1 MKKQFL
7 LSVIITFTFLSLGFA
22 LLHFELI
29 GYGLSFFVFLPFLL
43 GYILGKSFIR
53 MISFAGLVFSFVVFF
68 ILLLAGHLEGMV
80 CILMALPLL
89 ILAIAVGAS
98 VNYLING
105 NKKKDH
111 PEDLIHNS
119 LLPFIV
125 FVCLGF
131 AEKQLT
137 KNYKEVISV
146 KTELIVPY
154 TTMQVYDAIKS
165 VDTLIAEKPFLM
177 RLDLPVPLKCV
188 LQKEEPGGLRICYFS
203 GGTITER
210 ITDLEKGKTL
220 RMDVIDY
227 NLTGRSWL
235 GFKEAIYYF
244 GEAGAGKSKITRIT
258 TYTSVLMPRLY
269 WEPLEK
275 IGIRQEHEYVF
286 DNLKRDLLRKH
297 GN

>member
-1 MKKQFL
+1 
-7 LSVIITFTFLSLGFA
+7 
-22 LLHFELI
+22 
-29 GYGLSFFVFLPFLL
+29 L
-43 GYILGKSFIR
+43 GYIHGKSLIR
-53 MISFAGLVFSFVVFF
+53 TISFAGLVFSLVVFF
-68 ILLLAGHLEGMV
+68 ILLLEGKLEGMV

-89 ILAIAVGAS
+89 ILAVALGALVS
-98 VNYLING
+98 YLIKG

-125 FVCLGF
+125 FVCVGF
-131 AEKQLT
+131 AEKHLT

-146 KTELIVPY
+146 KTELIIPY

-188 LQKEEPGGLRICYFS
+188 LQKEAPGGLRICYFS

-210 ITDLEKGKTL
+210 ITDLQKGETL

-227 NLTGRSWL
+227 NLTGREWL

-244 GEAGAGKSKITRIT
+244 SKAGAGTSKITRIT

-275 IGIRQEHEYVF
+275 IGIEQEHEYVF
-286 DNLKRDLLRKH
+286 DNLKRDLFRKY